1 MDGIGVSLQKKILE
15 QKNYKTRSSH
25 KGRKACAPE
34 RIRRVRLGVT
44 PKSEQTRQGLCSA
57 M

>member
-34 RIRRVRLGVT
+34 RIRGVQLGVT